1 MTQDNKETKLY
12 TIIVFSE
19 NLAGVLNLVTNVF
32 TRRQLNIESLNVSA
46 SGIEHVHRYTIT
58 CYTDEHTVQTI
69 VKQLEKKIDVIQAQ
83 FFTNDEI
90 YVMDQALYKIATAR
104 LIENRNISK
113 AIRQYD
119 GKIVEVNSTYAIVS
133 KEGLPEETMEL
144 YRKLKGYGCILQY
157 VSSGVVAVTKSH
169 REELNEF
176 LELREEEKRSMQTSA
191 VDWFFSACKHPFFF
205 DKTIKKYT
213 NNSMSLIRW

>member
-1 MTQDNKETKLY
+1 M
-12 TIIVFSE
+12 
-19 NLAGVLNLVTNVF
+19 
-32 TRRQLNIESLNVSA
+32 
-46 SGIEHVHRYTIT
+46 
-58 CYTDEHTVQTI
+58 QTL

-83 FFTNDEI
+83 YFTNDEI

-133 KEGLPEETMEL
+133 KEGLPEETLEL
-144 YRKLKGYGCILQY
+144 YHKLKEYGCILQY
-157 VSSGVVAVTKSH
+157 VSSGVVAVTKSR

-176 LELREEEKRSMQTSA
+176 LELREEEKRAQQANTG
-191 VDWFFSACKHPFFF
+191 F
-205 DKTIKKYT
+205 
-213 NNSMSLIRW
+213 

>member
-1 MTQDNKETKLY
+1 MTEKPRYRTAPEAAADGLTLY

-46 SGIEHVHRYTIT
+46 SGIEHIHRYTIT
-58 CYTDEHTVQTI
+58 TYTDERTIQTV

-83 FFTNDEI
+83 YFTSDEI
-90 YVMDQALYKIATAR
+90 FVMDQALYKIATAR
-104 LIENRNISK
+104 LVENRDISK
-113 AIRQYD
+113 AIRFYD

-133 KEGLPEETMEL
+133 KEGLPEETLEL
-144 YRKLKGYGCILQY
+144 YHRLKGYGCLLQY
-157 VSSGVVAVTKSH
+157 VSSGVVAVTKSR

-176 LELREEEKRSMQTSA
+176 LELRAEEARAIEAEAKS
-191 VDWFFSACKHPFFF
+191 
-205 DKTIKKYT
+205 
-213 NNSMSLIRW
+213 

>member
-1 MTQDNKETKLY
+1 MTEKPRYKTAPEAEGLTLY

-46 SGIEHVHRYTIT
+46 SGIEHIHRYTIT
-58 CYTDEHTVQTI
+58 TYTDERTIQTV

-83 FFTNDEI
+83 YFTSDEI
-90 YVMDQALYKIATAR
+90 FVMDQALYKIATAR

-113 AIRQYD
+113 AIRFYD

-133 KEGLPEETMEL
+133 KEGLPEETLEL
-144 YRKLKGYGCILQY
+144 YHKLKDYGCLLQY
-157 VSSGVVAVTKSH
+157 VSSGVVAVTKSR

-176 LELREEEKRSMQTSA
+176 LELRAEEERAIEAEAGK
-191 VDWFFSACKHPFFF
+191 
-205 DKTIKKYT
+205 
-213 NNSMSLIRW
+213 